1 MSFVKWSKLWFAL
14 GGLFIAAS
22 LAVLLFN
29 WRTTGQ
35 VFNLGIDFTGGTV
48 WIVRFEQPVA
58 LAELRAKL
66 SGERVDITTIQA
78 QNSARE
84 DFRLKTIEMSEARRE
99 QFAGILQENFG
110 NYELLSFENI
120 GASAGSDLSRQALV
134 LIILVLSG
142 MLIYITF
149 RFEFWTG
156 LAAVL
161 CLLHDML
168 VTLGAVSFLRLDFN
182 LSMIA
187 AVLTIVGYSINATII
202 IFDRVRENLRSER
215 QPVPQPD
222 FAAVADASLRSVLG
236 RCIMTSFTT
245 ILAVLAV
252 YLFGG
257 VSIKN
262 FALTMLIGFAA
273 GTYSSIFLAAPLYA
287 LFRKAA

>member
-1 MSFVKWSKLWFAL
+1 
-14 GGLFIAAS
+14 
-22 LAVLLFN
+22 
-29 WRTTGQ
+29 
-35 VFNLGIDFTGGTV
+35 
-48 WIVRFEQPVA
+48 
-58 LAELRAKL
+58 
-66 SGERVDITTIQA
+66 
-78 QNSARE
+78 
-84 DFRLKTIEMSEARRE
+84 
-99 QFAGILQENFG
+99 
-110 NYELLSFENI
+110 
-120 GASAGSDLSRQALV
+120 
-134 LIILVLSG
+134 

-161 CLLHDML
+161 CLLHDVL
-168 VTLGAVSFLRLDFN
+168 VTLGIVSFLRLDFN

-202 IFDRVRENLRSER
+202 IFDRVRENLQSER
-215 QPVPQPD
+215 QSAQQPD

-257 VSIKN
+257 ASIKN
-262 FALTMLIGFAA
+262 FALTMFIGFTA